1 MSMENNT
8 CLNKLEG
15 KVAIIT
21 GGASG
26 LGEAT
31 AHLFAKHG
39 ARAVVIADIQ
49 DELGK
54 SVSVSIGSHRCT
66 YIHCDVTDE
75 VQVKSLVESTVETY
89 GQLDI
94 MFSNAGIVSK
104 SNQTIVD
111 LDMNHFDDLFAV
123 NVHGMA
129 ACLKHAARSM
139 VEKKVKG
146 IIICTASV
154 VGKFAM
160 PQHTDY
166 SVSKH
171 AVIALM
177 KSASKQL
184 GQYGI
189 RVNSV
194 SPAVVATPLMCNM
207 LGTEAAEVEKYAEP
221 FTSLKGVVLKAEDIA
236 EAVLFLASGESG
248 FITGHDLAVDGGFTC

>member
-66 YIHCDVTDE
+66 YIYCDVTDE
-75 VQVKSLVESTVETY
+75 VQVRSLVDSTVEIY

-94 MFSNAGIVSK
+94 MFCNAGIVSK
-104 SNQTIVD
+104 SKQTIVD

-139 VEKKVKG
+139 MEKKVKG
-146 IIICTASV
+146 IIICMASV
-154 VGKFAM
+154 VGSCAVPM
-160 PQHTDY
+160 HTDY
-166 SVSKH
+166 SMSKH

-194 SPAVVATPLMCNM
+194 SPSVVATPLMCNM
-207 LGTEAAEVEKYAEP
+207 LGKEAAEVEKYVEQ
-221 FTSLKGVVLKAEDIA
+221 FTSLKGVVLKAEDVA
-236 EAVLFLASGESG
+236 EAVLFLAAGESG
-248 FITGHDLAVDGGFTC
+248 FITGHDLAVDGGFTI